1 MTLIRI
7 TAYATALAFFTTAV
21 LPVEAQRRKKK
32 DEETTQTLEV
42 LPEPPSVISAETARL
57 EFVTVP
63 MSAKG
68 LLSQQVRD
76 GLRTLIRDTKKAPI
90 VKIRAFVAGT
100 GDMRRVSAI
109 VSEELTDKRMPLP
122 VVSVVQVGAL
132 PLDGAQVQIEA
143 ITLSKRSVNPNG
155 LAFFSGQAVT
165 REGPLQTRVLPL
177 AEESLANLRKAVEAA
192 GSTPADLLR
201 LSCFMSSLE
210 DVADVRSA
218 AARLFPA
225 AMTLLLQ
232 TQRAPA
238 QTVVECEGVA
248 RLKTKPSSAVVF
260 LNPPGLPASKAYSQ
274 VALVAAPQLAF
285 AGSQLAFR
293 YAEDDARLAFQRLE
307 KTLNSGNSSLKQA
320 VFVNTYPLS
329 SLLMEMVRKVRFDF
343 FDPAR
348 PPAST
353 MLPFEGL
360 PSMDGAF
367 ALEVVALPNS
377 TSSPNP

>member
-32 DEETTQTLEV
+32 DEKATQTLEV

-57 EFVTVP
+57 ELVTVP

-90 VKIRAFVAGT
+90 IKIRAFVAGT

-109 VSEELTDKRMPLP
+109 VSEELTDKKMPLP

-132 PLDGAQVQIEA
+132 PMDGAQVQLEA
-143 ITLSKRSVNPNG
+143 ITLNRRAVNPNG
-155 LAFFSGQAVT
+155 LAFLSGQAVT

-177 AEESLANLRKAVEAA
+177 ASESLTNLRKAVEAA
-192 GSTPADLLR
+192 GTTPADVLR

-218 AARLFPA
+218 AGRLFPA
-225 AMTLLLQ
+225 AMTLFLQ

-274 VALVAAPQLAF
+274 VALVAAPQLVL

-293 YAEDDARLAFQRLE
+293 YTEDDARLAFQRLE

-343 FDPAR
+343 LDPAR